1 MQKIAKWNA
10 KHFLVD
16 MFKEILE
23 PRVKTAYLKQLQLM
37 HINCNWKFDK
47 MDLLHL
53 TSSHS
58 FVTMEELEYESW
70 EYIMTSTNSSG
81 FITKHHQDCQTV
93 HRSQN
98 TYLLE
103 PSLVD
108 SYEQEAEKIIN
119 RQVELGVELVNNQ
132 LKTSSVFAEDVLIDT
147 DSLTDN
153 LLEYLEMYLED
164 YKTCERCGYG
174 KSIRTDICSR
184 CVRGGRSG

>member
-53 TSSHS
+53 TSSHG
-58 FVTMEELEYESW
+58 FETMEQLEYESW

-81 FITKHHQDCQTV
+81 FINKHHQDCQTV

-108 SYEQEAEKIIN
+108 SYQQEAEKIIN

-132 LKTSSVFAEDVLIDT
+132 LKT
-147 DSLTDN
+147 
-153 LLEYLEMYLED
+153 
-164 YKTCERCGYG
+164 
-174 KSIRTDICSR
+174 
-184 CVRGGRSG
+184 